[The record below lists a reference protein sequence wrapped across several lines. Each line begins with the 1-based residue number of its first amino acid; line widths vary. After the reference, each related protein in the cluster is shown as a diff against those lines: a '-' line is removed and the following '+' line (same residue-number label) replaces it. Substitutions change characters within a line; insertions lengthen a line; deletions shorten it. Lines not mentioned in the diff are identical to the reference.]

1 MYPLFYIFCM
11 ADKKMIKREKKCVCG
26 KYGKETRK

>member
-1 MYPLFYIFCM
+1 M